1 MEPEY
6 SFDKVKFAA
15 LAVVRNT
22 DARPSS
28 TVDIDILSYF
38 KEAPLEETESQSRYL

>member
-1 MEPEY
+1 M
-6 SFDKVKFAA
+6 
-15 LAVVRNT
+15 

-38 KEAPLEETESQSRYL
+38 KEAPLEEIESQSRYL